1 MRTKLFFAAFA
12 ALALASCN
20 EASVEAPVTDEMVEL
35 EVNVPVAQTRLTGTP
50 AAEDAV
56 SNLQVFVFDHATGG
70 LEAYGNQDNTKSLK
84 LICLPGDKDI
94 VALVN
99 APSCASVSNLSG
111 LDSMT
116 SSLKDNA
123 AGKLVMSGR
132 TRKTLSAND
141 KSATIDVSRIAAKVT
156 LLSVKNNMALKVN
169 QDKEFVVTGVYL
181 INVAGDRKYLSDS
194 EPALDKWYHKMKYES
209 ANTLSFLYD
218 APEASVKYGATYSS
232 QHHFYCY
239 PNHTSADANEGAW
252 TPRKTRLVVEATLG
266 GETCYYPVTLA
277 DVAQNTAYT
286 VTLTVTRPGS
296 PSPDIPVS
304 TEEATFTI
312 NVKDW
317 VDGADYTETI

>member
-1 MRTKLFFAAFA
+1 MKTKLIFAAFA

-20 EASVEAPVTDEMVEL
+20 EAPVEAPLTDEMVEL
-35 EVNVPVAQTRLTGTP
+35 EVSVPIVQTRLAGTP
-50 AAEDAV
+50 TGEDAV
-56 SNLQVFVFDHATGG
+56 GNLQIFVFDQESGE
-70 LEAYGNQDNTKSLK
+70 LEAYGSQNNAKSLTLK
-84 LICLPGDKDI
+84 CLPGEKDI

-99 APSCASVSNLSG
+99 APSCASVANLSG
-111 LDSMT
+111 LDAMT

-123 AGKLVMSGR
+123 AGKLVMSGQ
-132 TRKTLSAND
+132 TRKTLSTTD

-156 LLSVKNNMALKVN
+156 LLSVKNDMALKVN

-194 EPALDKWYHKMKYES
+194 EPALDKWYHKMKYEGT
-209 ANTLSFLYD
+209 NTLSFLYD
-218 APEASVKYGATYSS
+218 APKASVKYGSTYSS
-232 QHHFYCY
+232 PHHFYCY
-239 PNHTSADANEGAW
+239 PNHTSTDANGGTW
-252 TPRKTRLVVEATLG
+252 TARKTRLVVEATLG

-277 DVAQNTAYT
+277 GVDQNTAYT

-304 TEEATFTI
+304 TEEATFTV

-317 VDGADYTETI
+317 IDGADYTETI